1 MNAEYEELI
10 KKVTNDDNKNYSV
23 AELLDRLMKDDSWE
37 PDPMRRMKTIISLK
51 IKFDNA

>member
-1 MNAEYEELI
+1 MKAEYEKLI
-10 KKVTNDDNKNYSV
+10 ENVTNDDNKNYSV

-51 IKFDNA
+51 IKFENA